1 MSEDL
6 AEDKTI
12 TSRIKKG
19 DREAFSIFFNKYRS
33 RVYYFSLKYLGEPDE
48 AEELVQ
54 SVFVSIWEHR
64 RLIDKN
70 KSLKNYLYRSVV
82 NSIYNFLKK
91 KAIRRAYIIDELKK
105 PEGTL
110 DPYEKIFSK
119 DFEERFDQII
129 YTLPLQQQMIMNY
142 RRHQGLSIKEIAQ
155 KLNISERTVENQIYR
170 VNILLKSNFRSEMKS

>member
-12 TSRIKKG
+12 TSRIIKG

-33 RVYYFSLKYLGEPDE
+33 RVYYFSFKYLGDPDE
-48 AEELVQ
+48 AEEIVQ

-64 RLIDKN
+64 RYIDKK

-82 NSIYNFLKK
+82 NLIYNFLKK
-91 KAIRRAYIIDELKK
+91 KAIRRAYMINELKK
-105 PEGTL
+105 PEGAS
-110 DPYEKIFSK
+110 DPYEQIFSN
-119 DFEERFDQII
+119 DFEDRLDQII
-129 YTLPLQQQMIMNY
+129 CSLPLQQQKIMNY

-155 KLNISERTVENQIYR
+155 KLDVSERTVENQIYR
-170 VNILLKSNFRSEMKS
+170 VNILLKSSFRSEMKS